1 MRHTKSLTAL
11 SALAIALASLGA
23 WSVAQAESTYG
34 YNTTGGGNVAAVA
47 RVNISITVPKVV
59 VLRVGTAG
67 ATQDTLTYTARVGI
81 PATPTNVDG
90 APPAVG
96 LNDQALTWDGA
107 APTVSIPGV
116 SPTAAAFAWTNG
128 AAVAVSCSAPAFAA
142 GGPALADIAVTKLP
156 ANNFDH
162 PTGTL
167 ACGAAPGNLAQGT
180 LYTATWT
187 YSLDT
192 TNAATWTPG
201 TYSTVVTYTAAGT

>member
-1 MRHTKSLTAL
+1 MKKSKLL
-11 SALAIALASLGA
+11 STLAVALASLGA
-23 WSVAQAESTYG
+23 WGVAQAESTYG
-34 YNTTGGGNVAAVA
+34 YNTTGGGNVAAIA
-47 RVNISITVPKVV
+47 RINISITIPKVV

-67 ATQDTLTYTARVGI
+67 ATQDTISYAARVSI
-81 PATPTNVDG
+81 PATPTDVDG

-96 LNDQALTWDGA
+96 LNNQALTWDGT
-107 APTVSIPGV
+107 APTVSIPGF

-142 GGPALADIAVTKLP
+142 GGPTLADIAVTKLP

-167 ACGAAPGNLAQGT
+167 TCGAAPGNLTAGT

-192 TNAATWTPG
+192 TNAATWVPG